1 MVKFTGKAQ
10 KRTIQSFFTVAST
23 SIPEK
28 VVASSPAKKSKLE
41 DSPHPVAS
49 TSADSGPMQ
58 AASVFASTSLAQA
71 VPEATSHASKQSRRT
86 VTIRPFESLE
96 AHTYTCPFKTIGACK
111 RSETFSNFKALAS
124 HCHAKHRG
132 LIVTPVEGDP
142 LEDGTRKIPC
152 RRNCGEMF
160 ASYTSAVAHA
170 KGSSGGCT
178 KPVDTGFPQAC
189 PWSGCTTVSADSK
202 AYATH
207 SISHRGDKRG
217 RYQCSKCDDYAEDL
231 YMLASHE
238 TRCKGEVVGQR
249 RFEGVY
255 KLELSRINDDQG
267 ADTSLL
273 IVARSSSHAPKSW
286 YCGQEFLSDRLS
298 IFAKRAYDYYQSDM
312 NAPSA
317 LTAKFVALYD
327 VHTRLIP
334 TGEHSEAHTTNDP
347 SIKSFFSRAHKFT
360 SAIDQA
366 FVNSSQHHSQHSRV
380 HDRMSRAGDWDN
392 GTTGLA
398 DGLAR
403 SQEARYTAWKS
414 RVEQF
419 HNSRA

>member
-1 MVKFTGKAQ
+1 
-10 KRTIQSFFTVAST
+10 
-23 SIPEK
+23 
-28 VVASSPAKKSKLE
+28 
-41 DSPHPVAS
+41 
-49 TSADSGPMQ
+49 
-58 AASVFASTSLAQA
+58 
-71 VPEATSHASKQSRRT
+71 
-86 VTIRPFESLE
+86 
-96 AHTYTCPFKTIGACK
+96 
-111 RSETFSNFKALAS
+111 
-124 HCHAKHRG
+124 
-132 LIVTPVEGDP
+132 
-142 LEDGTRKIPC
+142 
-152 RRNCGEMF
+152 
-160 ASYTSAVAHA
+160 
-170 KGSSGGCT
+170 
-178 KPVDTGFPQAC
+178 
-189 PWSGCTTVSADSK
+189 VSADSK

-255 KLELSRINDDQG
+255 KLELSGINDDQG

-286 YCGQEFLSDRLS
+286 YCGQEFLSDGLS

-366 FVNSSQHHSQHSRV
+366 FVNSSQHHSQHNRV
-380 HDRMSRAGDWDN
+380 LLSIGLDGFACHAPLVLAWLKRSPPFTLVIRETELIYGMSAEHFPKHSSGLFYGTFLSTDIEKSIESGVSVDRATHNLLDAWRACQQWKDASGGNNGRKIGRNGDH
-392 GTTGLA
+392 TIVPK
-398 DGLAR
+398 
-403 SQEARYTAWKS
+403 KS
-414 RVEQF
+414 KRGPKRQA
-419 HNSRA
+419 SC

>member
-58 AASVFASTSLAQA
+58 AASVSASTSLAQA

-152 RRNCGEMF
+152 R
-160 ASYTSAVAHA
+160 TAVRCLPAIRQRLPMLKAH
-170 KGSSGGCT
+170 
-178 KPVDTGFPQAC
+178 
-189 PWSGCTTVSADSK
+189 
-202 AYATH
+202 
-207 SISHRGDKRG
+207 
-217 RYQCSKCDDYAEDL
+217 L
-231 YMLASHE
+231 
-238 TRCKGEVVGQR
+238 
-249 RFEGVY
+249 
-255 KLELSRINDDQG
+255 G
-267 ADTSLL
+267 A
-273 IVARSSSHAPKSW
+273 ARS
-286 YCGQEFLSDRLS
+286 R
-298 IFAKRAYDYYQSDM
+298 
-312 NAPSA
+312 
-317 LTAKFVALYD
+317 
-327 VHTRLIP
+327 
-334 TGEHSEAHTTNDP
+334 
-347 SIKSFFSRAHKFT
+347 
-360 SAIDQA
+360 
-366 FVNSSQHHSQHSRV
+366 
-380 HDRMSRAGDWDN
+380 
-392 GTTGLA
+392 
-398 DGLAR
+398 
-403 SQEARYTAWKS
+403 
-414 RVEQF
+414 
-419 HNSRA
+419 